1 MNSPYHVLGQHSKC
15 DTYFCNKKNL
25 DEDIWVKHAETSG
38 MMIEMNNIVNR
49 LVINS
54 SRLIVDVDNN
64 ICEQFNSLINKYI
77 GGKRIN
83 LSQRN
88 AYNTRIEAAVVA
100 FNSKQYLRAI
110 NTHITKKSPGTK
122 KCEF

>member
-1 MNSPYHVLGQHSKC
+1 VSDENLVL
-15 DTYFCNKKNL
+15 L
-25 DEDIWVKHAETSG
+25 AENCG
-38 MMIEMNNIVNR
+38 MMMEINTIINR

-54 SRLIVDVDNN
+54 KSLILDLDNN

-88 AYNTRIEAAVVA
+88 AYNARVEAAVIA

-110 NTHITKKSPGTK
+110 MKKITTKSPGFSRIIIYYKLIKLSTYA
-122 KCEF
+122 

>member
-1 MNSPYHVLGQHSKC
+1 MGQHSNC
-15 DTYFCNKKNL
+15 DTYFCNKKTLADENL
-25 DEDIWVKHAETSG
+25 VLRAENCG
-38 MMIEMNNIVNR
+38 MMIEINTIINR

-54 SRLIVDVDNN
+54 KSLILDLDNN

-88 AYNTRIEAAVVA
+88 AYNARVEAAVIA

-110 NTHITKKSPGTK
+110 MKNITTKSPGF
-122 KCEF
+122 C